1 MNDFRKKTGSGNKHN
16 FKTGPEKGKFGKN
29 FVPEQRTEKKTDRL
43 DGFRKIQETGER
55 ILKIKIKNPPP

>member
-29 FVPEQRTEKKTDRL
+29 FVPEQKTEKIRPIRYIWKNSGNR
-43 DGFRKIQETGER
+43 R
-55 ILKIKIKNPPP
+55 KNP

>member
-29 FVPEQRTEKKTDRL
+29 FVPEQRTEKKQIDQMDL
-43 DGFRKIQETGER
+43 EKFRKQEKES
-55 ILKIKIKNPPP
+55 LK